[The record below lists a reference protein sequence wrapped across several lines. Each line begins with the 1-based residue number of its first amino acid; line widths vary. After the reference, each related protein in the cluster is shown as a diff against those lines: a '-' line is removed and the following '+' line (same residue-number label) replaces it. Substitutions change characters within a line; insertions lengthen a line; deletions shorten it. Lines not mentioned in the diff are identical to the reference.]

1 MCNHDVIQDEIGS
14 LKTRFGQPLSH
25 PKRLG
30 TKANDMS
37 QAGLQI
43 LQLELDNLHAERA
56 QRERKLDMLLGRL
69 RKACVELDEDDS
81 AAAAAAH
88 PSLQHHRC
96 APFLLQS
103 GFVCMLTLSGTLKV
117 MLWDAYGFKLCISL
131 KGLDNVQTA
140 HKQINEQHPS
150 AVQCTQG
157 YGHCQN

>member
-1 MCNHDVIQDEIGS
+1 MQPLSFIDEPLPSYSKSSRALAAKEGSKTPGVYLTAGAADVPPMSGCLRHALLQPVHRGVMQDEIGS
-14 LKTRFGQPLSH
+14 LKTRFGQPLSQ

-88 PSLQHHRC
+88 PSLQHHRF
-96 APFLLQS
+96 AP
-103 GFVCMLTLSGTLKV
+103 
-117 MLWDAYGFKLCISL
+117 
-131 KGLDNVQTA
+131 
-140 HKQINEQHPS
+140 
-150 AVQCTQG
+150 
-157 YGHCQN
+157 

>member
-1 MCNHDVIQDEIGS
+1 
-14 LKTRFGQPLSH
+14 
-25 PKRLG
+25 
-30 TKANDMS
+30 MS

-96 APFLLQS
+96 APSLLQNAMYA
-103 GFVCMLTLSGTLKV
+103 CLLPGTLKSC
-117 MLWDAYGFKLCISL
+117 YGLMTFSSHASHR
-131 KGLDNVQTA
+131 TA
-140 HKQINEQHPS
+140 
-150 AVQCTQG
+150 
-157 YGHCQN
+157 

>member
-1 MCNHDVIQDEIGS
+1 MAKQEGSATTAVQFAAGSNHSGLLLPATDASSPDIACKQHSRKLIESDVLAPAQDEVCN
-14 LKTRFGQPLSH
+14 LKARFGHAMPQ

-69 RKACVELDEDDS
+69 RKACIELDEDDS

-88 PSLQHHRC
+88 PSLQHHR
-96 APFLLQS
+96 
-103 GFVCMLTLSGTLKV
+103 
-117 MLWDAYGFKLCISL
+117 
-131 KGLDNVQTA
+131 
-140 HKQINEQHPS
+140 
-150 AVQCTQG
+150 
-157 YGHCQN
+157 

>member
-1 MCNHDVIQDEIGS
+1 MLQDEIGS
-14 LKTRFGQPLSH
+14 LKTRFGQPLSQ

-81 AAAAAAH
+81 AAAAAH
-88 PSLQHHRC
+88 PSLQHHRF
-96 APFLLQS
+96 ALLLLQD
-103 GFVCMLTLSGTLKV
+103 C
-117 MLWDAYGFKLCISL
+117 
-131 KGLDNVQTA
+131 
-140 HKQINEQHPS
+140 
-150 AVQCTQG
+150 
-157 YGHCQN
+157 

>member
-1 MCNHDVIQDEIGS
+1 MPQ
-14 LKTRFGQPLSH
+14 

-69 RKACVELDEDDS
+69 RKACIELDEDDS

-88 PSLQHHRC
+88 PSLQHHR
-96 APFLLQS
+96 
-103 GFVCMLTLSGTLKV
+103 
-117 MLWDAYGFKLCISL
+117 
-131 KGLDNVQTA
+131 
-140 HKQINEQHPS
+140 
-150 AVQCTQG
+150 
-157 YGHCQN
+157 

>member
-1 MCNHDVIQDEIGS
+1 MQNEVSS
-14 LKTRFGQPLSH
+14 LRTRFGQPLTQ

-43 LQLELDNLHAERA
+43 LQLDLDNLHAERA

-69 RKACVELDEDDS
+69 RKACIELDEDDS

-96 APFLLQS
+96 TIANIVWQDLLTCPCLNSSAAPSKDYAFL
-103 GFVCMLTLSGTLKV
+103 C
-117 MLWDAYGFKLCISL
+117 
-131 KGLDNVQTA
+131 
-140 HKQINEQHPS
+140 
-150 AVQCTQG
+150 QG
-157 YGHCQN
+157 WHIVD

>member
-1 MCNHDVIQDEIGS
+1 MSQ
-14 LKTRFGQPLSH
+14 

-69 RKACVELDEDDS
+69 RKACVELDEDDN

-88 PSLQHHRC
+88 PSLQHHRY
-96 APFLLQS
+96 APLLCPRLAACV
-103 GFVCMLTLSGTLKV
+103 FTFPGTLKLRHRILNI
-117 MLWDAYGFKLCISL
+117 MPHHILLL
-131 KGLDNVQTA
+131 TA
-140 HKQINEQHPS
+140 G
-150 AVQCTQG
+150 QCKHSQKNNHVRQQYDT
-157 YGHCQN
+157 YN

>member
-1 MCNHDVIQDEIGS
+1 MCNHHVIQDEIGS
-14 LKTRFGQPLSH
+14 LKTRFGQPFSQ

-88 PSLQHHRC
+88 PSLQHHRFAPSLLRVALC
-96 APFLLQS
+96 ACLP
-103 GFVCMLTLSGTLKV
+103 SGTLKI
-117 MLWDAYGFKLCISL
+117 MLWENYRLESCIPLNGTNS
-131 KGLDNVQTA
+131 VQTA
-140 HKQINEQHPS
+140 HQQARSTHRK
-150 AVQCTQG
+150 
-157 YGHCQN
+157 YM

>member
-1 MCNHDVIQDEIGS
+1 MSG
-14 LKTRFGQPLSH
+14 LKTRFGQPFLQ

-69 RKACVELDEDDS
+69 RKACIELDEDDS

-88 PSLQHHRC
+88 PSLQHHRSVILLMQASCGRSCTSLVRGFC
-96 APFLLQS
+96 AAQSSCVALLNLLQVVAPAS
-103 GFVCMLTLSGTLKV
+103 DV
-117 MLWDAYGFKLCISL
+117 
-131 KGLDNVQTA
+131 
-140 HKQINEQHPS
+140 
-150 AVQCTQG
+150 
-157 YGHCQN
+157 